1 MHLPL
6 SLPLALAS
14 LLLLLLPAARA
25 QNLSDAQI
33 ALVRGNLQQ
42 SAKQAWELGTE
53 AEALTELD
61 YPTLAVFSSWSLPP
75 PLSLN
80 ASYNASEVIS
90 IATKVVQAKPANSQP
105 LVSADGAVGDP
116 PSIGVAVLLA
126 NYTGAQGANFASAAT
141 GQLDY
146 LLYTAPRS
154 SSGAISHRSEQV
166 QLWSDFVYMTPP
178 FIAYYGAVTQN
189 QTLLAL
195 AYQQISLYRDALRDS
210 SGLWRHIAMGSG
222 TDDGHWATGNGWASA
237 GCLRVAMTIYYSAFG
252 SQMQNEVSDLIGWA
266 QEIVG
271 AVWSY
276 QVRDSPQSNGTL
288 LNYVDDSSSFA
299 DSAGTALLASV
310 SYRLATL
317 PVHASYSTVPQAEK
331 ARQLVFGPALGSDGW
346 LSPVVD
352 PYQYPDPGS
361 QSPES
366 EAFVL
371 LLQAAYRDWGMLGTP
386 GQTGSAPPS
395 SALKLLPLVSALL
408 AALAVVMWGV

>member
-6 SLPLALAS
+6 ALFALS
-14 LLLLLLPAARA
+14 LLLARSLA
-25 QNLSDAQI
+25 QNLTDAQI
-33 ALVRGNLQQ
+33 ASVRANLEQTA
-42 SAKQAWELGTE
+42 SQAWELGAE

-75 PLSLN
+75 PTSLN
-80 ASYNASEVIS
+80 SSYNASEVIS
-90 IATKVVQAKPANSQP
+90 IATKVVQAKPANSEP
-105 LVSADGAVGDP
+105 LVANDGAVGDP

-126 NYTGAQGANFASAAT
+126 NYTGAQGGNFSAAAT

-154 SSGAISHRSEQV
+154 SAGAISHRVEQV

-189 QTLLAL
+189 QTLLAT

-210 SGLWRHIAMGSG
+210 SGLWRHIVLGSG

-252 SQMQNEVSDLIGWA
+252 GQMQNEYNDLVGWA
-266 QEIVG
+266 QEIVN
-271 AVWSY
+271 AVWAY
-276 QVRDSPQSNGTL
+276 QQSNGTL
-288 LNYVDDSSSFA
+288 LNYVDDPTSFA
-299 DSAGTALLASV
+299 DSASTALLASV
-310 SYRLATL
+310 SFRLATL
-317 PVHASYSTVPQAEK
+317 PTSASYSTIPQAEK
-331 ARQLVFGPALGSDGW
+331 ARQLVYGPALGSDGW

-352 PYQYPDPGS
+352 PYNYPNLGS

-371 LLQAAYRDWGMLGTP
+371 LLQAAYRDWGILGAP
-386 GQTGSAPPS
+386 GQSGSAPPAA
-395 SALKLLPLVSALL
+395 ALSLLPLLQDLL
-408 AALAVVMWGV
+408 PLLQMLSLTQDSDP